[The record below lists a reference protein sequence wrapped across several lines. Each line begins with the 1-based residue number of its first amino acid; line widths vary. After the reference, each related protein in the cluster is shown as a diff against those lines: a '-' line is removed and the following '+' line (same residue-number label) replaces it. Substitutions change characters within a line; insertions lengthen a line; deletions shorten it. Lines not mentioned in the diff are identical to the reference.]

1 MTEKDVNQKEKETQN
16 EKIDPLLNELIETMK
31 TIQKEMPTSEKEERI
46 TVFLEYMRERKNG
59 YSTEKQNM
67 NNESHVDIESLLST
81 LSFRQAKNGKSEF
94 ASIDPELGKK
104 LPKSF
109 ERGEYNYYNKGDALI
124 RVKKTPKKKASQ

>member
-1 MTEKDVNQKEKETQN
+1 MTEEKEAKKEAQKE
-16 EKIDPLLNELIETMK
+16 IDPKLLELIEIMK
-31 TIQKEMPTSEKEERI
+31 TIRKEMPDVEKEERI
-46 TVFLEYMRERKNG
+46 TVFLEYMRERKNS
-59 YSTEKQNM
+59 YSIEKQSM
-67 NNESHVDIESLLST
+67 SNENHVNIERLLNS

-124 RVKKTPKKKASQ
+124 RVKNTPKQKNVQKQ

>member
-1 MTEKDVNQKEKETQN
+1 MTEEKEAKKEAQKE
-16 EKIDPLLNELIETMK
+16 IDPKLLELIEIMK
-31 TIQKEMPTSEKEERI
+31 TIRKEMPDVEKEERI
-46 TVFLEYMRERKNG
+46 TVFLEYMRERKNS
-59 YSTEKQNM
+59 YSIEKQSM
-67 NNESHVDIESLLST
+67 SNENHVDIESLLST

-124 RVKKTPKKKASQ
+124 RIKKTSKQKKTQ

>member
-1 MTEKDVNQKEKETQN
+1 MTEEKETAKKEAQK
-16 EKIDPLLNELIETMK
+16 EVDPKLLELIEVMK

-46 TVFLEYMRERKNG
+46 TVFLEYMRERKNS
-59 YSTEKQNM
+59 YSNSTEKQNM
-67 NNESHVDIESLLST
+67 SNESHVDIESLLNS

-109 ERGEYNYYNKGDALI
+109 ERGEYNYFNKGDALI
-124 RVKKTPKKKASQ
+124 RVRKTQKQKKTQ

>member
-1 MTEKDVNQKEKETQN
+1 MTEEKEAKKEAQKE
-16 EKIDPLLNELIETMK
+16 IDPKLLELIEVMK
-31 TIQKEMPTSEKEERI
+31 TIRKEMPDVEKEERI
-46 TVFLEYMRERKNG
+46 TVFLEYMRERKNS
-59 YSTEKQNM
+59 YSIEKQSM
-67 NNESHVDIESLLST
+67 SNENHVDIESLLST

-124 RVKKTPKKKASQ
+124 RIKKTSKQKKTQ

>member
-1 MTEKDVNQKEKETQN
+1 MTEEKETKKEAQK
-16 EKIDPLLNELIETMK
+16 EVDPKLLELIEVMK

-109 ERGEYNYYNKGDALI
+109 ERGEYSYFNKGDALI
-124 RVKKTPKKKASQ
+124 KVKKTPKQKNLQKQ